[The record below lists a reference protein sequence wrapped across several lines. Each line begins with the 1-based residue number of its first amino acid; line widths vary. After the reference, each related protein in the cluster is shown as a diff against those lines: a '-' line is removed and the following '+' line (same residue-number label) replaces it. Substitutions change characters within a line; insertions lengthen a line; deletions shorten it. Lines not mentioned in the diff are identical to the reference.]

1 MFFKGCFKVYSM
13 RQITRS
19 YVVIDEISSTFRW
32 FFTIICFVT
41 AKQNTFETSAYH
53 LMISFKK
60 L

>member
-41 AKQNTFETSAYH
+41 AKRITSKPQK
-53 LMISFKK
+53 IT
-60 L
+60 